1 MPGKSLWGDLSDLE
15 IVRTPKEILKEQ
27 ADALTEATEGVLVGR
42 VGAASGTGNSF
53 SLELSVFVPR
63 LNNYT
68 YTILTADH
76 KIDLYPVRVFPST
89 TQRYVTCEN
98 EQTFIKAL
106 EEILSS
112 KEVKRILSRLLSQ
125 VS

>member
-27 ADALTEATEGVLVGR
+27 AEALTEATEGVLVGR
-42 VGAASGTGNSF
+42 VDASGPANNF
-53 SLELSVFVPR
+53 SYELNVVVPR

-68 YTILTADH
+68 YTIVTATH
-76 KIDLYPVRVFPST
+76 QIDLYPVRVYVNT
-89 TQRYVTCEN
+89 TQRWQSCEN
-98 EQTFIKAL
+98 EQNFVSVL
-106 EEILSS
+106 EAILSS

>member
-42 VGAASGTGNSF
+42 VDAAAGPGGSF
-53 SLELSVFVPR
+53 SNELNVLVPR

-68 YTILTADH
+68 YTILTATH
-76 KIDLYPVRVFPST
+76 KIDPYPVRVLVNT
-89 TQRYVTCEN
+89 TQRYATCED
-98 EQTFIKAL
+98 EQNFINVL
-106 EEILSS
+106 EAILSS
-112 KEVKRILSRLLSQ
+112 KEVKHVLSRLLSQ
-125 VS
+125 VG